1 MDITELKRT
10 LKGTFEGLYDYR
22 LHLLRIKQIKKCDKL
37 SSMDKNEYPVLFC
50 ENV

>member
-22 LHLLRIKQIKKCDKL
+22 LHLREDAMGKAI
-37 SSMDKNEYPVLFC
+37 
-50 ENV
+50 